1 MRRLMP
7 ICSVFLFLFV
17 CQSLFILSS
26 VRYSFGFE
34 YESEKRAKEKQREID
49 DLKARIGKQYWIL
62 PNTYIKFYDRP
73 DILSDNFSLTEATA
87 FFVKEWIPSAY
98 IVSKYSSHYKV
109 VFESSKVAYIQATTL
124 DEDNYWFKKY
134 ISISTNVSASVS
146 AKLKQVEDNLSKEE
160 ERVKQENERL
170 KKEYEQENERVRRK
184 EEKEKQEKA
193 EKLDALIKQKIGQK
207 LPPNYKGHDFQKTY
221 TKYFET
227 LLGKG
232 EFEKSDVYE
241 KRLHSINLDEVYAFA
256 ITDKDTLEITYDP
269 DKEVVDIEIKPL
281 SAYRFLPKTDGDNS
295 IWPFIILKTTK
306 KKVSSYVGSNAFG
319 AKKVIKKYEANKYG
333 VQVEKNNSVSFSMPI
348 REAKKY
354 KDNMS
359 ILLICKPQI
368 KNDVLAFIGSYYSE
382 PTFDNPVEI
391 SYGVLGLNMELLS
404 IWVYDSKTG
413 KIHYKQHMEQN

>member
-1 MRRLMP
+1 MHMRRLMP

-34 YESEKRAKEKQREID
+34 YESEKRTKEKQQEID
-49 DLKARIGKQYWIL
+49 SLQARVGKQYWIL
-62 PNTYIKFYDRP
+62 PNIYIKFYDGP
-73 DILSDNFSLTEATA
+73 SILSDNFQVTEPTSFIVKSLISDGYTT
-87 FFVKEWIPSAY
+87 
-98 IVSKYSSHYKV
+98 SKYTSHYKV
-109 VFESSKVAYIQATTL
+109 EFTSGKTAYIQATHL
-124 DEDNYWFKKY
+124 DDGDYWFKQY
-134 ISISTNVSASVS
+134 IRTEDPKTVEARL
-146 AKLKQVEDNLSKEE
+146 KLESEQREKESERIRQEE
-160 ERVKQENERL
+160 EIRI
-170 KKEYEQENERVRRK
+170 
-184 EEKEKQEKA
+184 KEKV

-232 EFEKSDVYE
+232 EFEKYDVYE

-256 ITDKDTLEITYDP
+256 ITEKDNLEITYDP

-333 VQVEKNNSVSFSMPI
+333 VQVEKNNSISFSMPI

-368 KNDVLAFIGSYYSE
+368 KNDILAFMGSYYSE

-413 KIHYKQHMEQN
+413 KIHHKQHMEQN